1 MHGAAH
7 PRRELDMNTRQAA
20 TGVLRWSCL
29 APLLLAPLAACGRDG
44 EAHAPR
50 AAEGPP
56 AAPPAASPGP
66 APRVAGTTHVT
77 DIDLAACLRQARGET
92 TASTCPGYLLAGLP
106 TMIEEC
112 AGVGGRLQAMEQS
125 DAWSL
130 DVDAD
135 GQAEILI
142 DATQNFGCVGAASYF
157 SCGSLGCPVTLYAK
171 EKGGWQTLGSVT
183 ASDAP
188 GIEVLPAPAGTRYRT
203 LRGGCVGERPCDDLT
218 HYTWQGESYAPTQIE
233 AHGYWV
239 DFAPEGLWTLT
250 ADVALREAPDEAGA
264 VIERYPAGTV
274 VAIIGK
280 ARDADWRYVSPCNA
294 CASGFVETGVLQKA
308 E

>member
-1 MHGAAH
+1 MS
-7 PRRELDMNTRQAA
+7 TRGDFA
-20 TGVLRWSCL
+20 GILRWCCL
-29 APLLLAPLAACGRDG
+29 VPLLLAPLAACSRDG
-44 EAHAPR
+44 EAPAKRVSGESPAP
-50 AAEGPP
+50 AT
-56 AAPPAASPGP
+56 SPGP
-66 APRVAGTTHVT
+66 AAGITGASHVT
-77 DIDLAACLRQARGET
+77 DIDLAACLRQARGEDKAT
-92 TASTCPGYLLAGLP
+92 TCPGYLLAGLP
-106 TMIEEC
+106 AMIEDC

-125 DAWSL
+125 DLWSL

-171 EKGGWQTLGSVT
+171 ETGSWKTLGSVA

-188 GIEVLPAPAGTRYRT
+188 GLEVLPGPAGTRYRT

-218 HYTWQGESYAPTQIE
+218 HYTWQGTSYVATQIE
-233 AHGYWV
+233 ARGHWV

-250 ADVALREAPDEAGA
+250 ADVALREAPHEAGA
-264 VIERYPAGTV
+264 VIERYPAGTM

-294 CASGFVETGVLQKA
+294 CARGFVESRALQK